1 MALTANTITL
11 ELHLSTRAGGPVVI
25 GSGEVAVPLSAESI
39 EQGVRVS
46 IDEPVL
52 RHEIAVALMDLARQ
66 IEHPDS
72 AHI

>member
-1 MALTANTITL
+1 MALTAK
-11 ELHLSTRAGGPVVI
+11 
-25 GSGEVAVPLSAESI
+25 SAESI
-39 EQGVRVS
+39 EHGVRVT